1 MYKHFLIAAMAVLFF
16 ACGQAPEQRGERE
29 DQVQMEAREGDR
41 LTQGGLTPE
50 ERAFLDNLASLCG
63 KSFAGEEVYLA
74 EGRESWAD
82 DPFVMHV
89 TKCEEDVV
97 HIPFHVGDDTS
108 RTWMFLVEDD
118 GRLRFRHDHRYPDGT
133 PEEKTM
139 YGGYA
144 DGTGTAYAQH
154 FPKDDYSRE
163 LLEDYF
169 GREWRVVMD
178 EEMTTYSYRLLYDGE
193 VVFQAD
199 FDLTNPL

>member
-1 MYKHFLIAAMAVLFF
+1 MYKHFLIAAMAVVFF
-16 ACGQAPEQRGERE
+16 ACGQAPEQQTERE
-29 DQVQMEAREGDR
+29 EEVQVEAREADR
-41 LTQGGLTPE
+41 LEQGGLTPE
-50 ERAFLDNLASLCG
+50 ERAFMDNLASLCG
-63 KSFAGEEVYLA
+63 QSFPGEEVYLA

-89 TKCEEDVV
+89 TKCEEDEV
-97 HIPFHVGDDTS
+97 HIPFHVGEDTS
-108 RTWMFLVEDD
+108 RTWMFLVED

-144 DGTGTAYAQH
+144 DGKGTAYAQH

-199 FDLTNPL
+199 FDLTEPL